1 MLECRQLSEPV
12 LAYLDLLA
20 ALVLQPMDDSMPRC
34 TFSLRMLR
42 ALSLAFLMVWL
53 WQTSALL
60 TGIEAPTAVA
70 NAVAGLDAGKSL
82 ATSSSCVLCTADNQ
96 SSSTADHAHEP
107 PSLTAAYLV
116 AALPRVEVPSASIL
130 HRQPMGF
137 IEPIERPP
145 RSFLLI

>member
-1 MLECRQLSEPV
+1 
-12 LAYLDLLA
+12 
-20 ALVLQPMDDSMPRC
+20 MPRR

-42 ALSLAFLMVWL
+42 TLSLTFLMVWL

-60 TGIEAPTAVA
+60 TGIEAPATVSSVA
-70 NAVAGLDAGKSL
+70 SLDASKSL

-107 PSLTAAYLV
+107 PSLTAAYLI
-116 AALPRVEVPSASIL
+116 AASPRGDVPNTHIL
-130 HRQPMGF
+130 HRQPIGF